1 MLKIGSKSNRNTS
14 HTKNKKQSKNAWQ
27 IAKKIKE
34 KKNKNIK
41 IIFKIDS
48 RCKKFSLNLLK

>member
-27 IAKKIKE
+27 IAKKLR
-34 KKNKNIK
+34 KKKQKYKNNIQNWFEVQK
-41 IIFKIDS
+41 IQS
-48 RCKKFSLNLLK
+48 